1 MNREDIIRLGRRM
14 PNLFYT
20 PLSAYLIGLL
30 IGLLMGYL
38 IWGQA

>member
-1 MNREDIIRLGRRM
+1 MNREDIVSMGRRM

-20 PLSAYLIGLL
+20 PLGAYL

-38 IWGQA
+38 ILGKA